1 MNVSVKLTGTFVVLA
16 LLFVLTGIIGWS
28 GLGAEGSQGGALLVM
43 TISGV
48 GALAAI
54 AAALLLARGLSAP
67 LKALCAQAENLRR
80 GRKTLPLELKRND
93 EIGRLSTSLDALG
106 QSLEKEIVASLRK
119 MSRGHFDGSIRPLDS
134 EDILRHALRAL
145 SDEMGSLIG
154 QIGRVGH
161 QIGSAASQVADS
173 SQSLS
178 QGATEQ
184 AASLQE
190 ISASMNQITSQT
202 QLNADNAGQASTL
215 AGQARESAD
224 RGNQQMSEMVNA
236 MAAINESG
244 HSISIII
251 KAIDEIA
258 FQTNLL
264 ALNAAVEAARAGQH
278 GKGFAVVAE
287 EVRNL
292 AARSAKAAQETSAL
306 IEDAVTRAEHG
317 SKIADR
323 TAEALS
329 EITTGITRVA
339 DLAAE
344 ISAASSEQAQGLEQI
359 NIGLGQIDQATQQN
373 TANAEESAAAAEQLS
388 SMAAE
393 LNRRLERLH
402 GTAQQSNLEHRE
414 FATSPSPPRF
424 QPARIAA
431 PTHRPAPATKPTT
444 GKEEST
450 HSLIDW
456 SDDLSVNIGVID
468 MQHKRLVEMINKL
481 YHAMKTGKG
490 DQIMGPLFVDLIEYT
505 GKHFATEERFMK
517 DKTYPDYES
526 HKAEHEKFVARV
538 LELKAKLEKGEKVFS
553 SEVFNFLKGWLI
565 NHIQGT
571 DKEYAPFLNER
582 GVY

>member
-1 MNVSVKLTGTFVVLA
+1 MNISVKLTGTFAVLA
-16 LLFVLTGIIGWS
+16 LLFVLTGAIGWS
-28 GLGAEGSQGGALLVM
+28 ALGADSSQGSALLVI

-54 AAALLLARGLSAP
+54 AAALFLARGLSVP
-67 LKALCAQAENLRR
+67 LKALHAQAESLRR
-80 GRKTLPLELKRND
+80 GRKTPPLGLKRKD
-93 EIGRLSTSLDALG
+93 EIGQLCTSLDALG
-106 QSLEKEIVASLRK
+106 QCLEKEIVASLQN
-119 MSRGHFDGSIRPLDS
+119 MSRGHFDKSTRPHDS

-145 SDEMGSLIG
+145 SAEMGTLIG
-154 QIGRVGH
+154 QIGLVGN

-173 SQSLS
+173 SQTLS

-202 QLNADNAGQASTL
+202 QLNADNAGQASML
-215 AGQARESAD
+215 AGQARDSAD
-224 RGNQQMSEMVNA
+224 RGNRQMSEMVDA

-244 HSISIII
+244 HSISKII

-323 TAEALS
+323 TAEALT

-373 TANAEESAAAAEQLS
+373 TASAEESAAAAEQLS

-393 LNRRLERLH
+393 LNRHLERFHDKARQSSLVH
-402 GTAQQSNLEHRE
+402 GE
-414 FATSPSPPRF
+414 FASAPASPRSTSA
-424 QPARIAA
+424 QIAA
-431 PTHRPAPATKPTT
+431 PSHRPKPAP
-444 GKEEST
+444 GKGETT

-526 HKAEHEKFVARV
+526 HKTEHEKLVARV

-553 SEVFNFLKGWLI
+553 SEVFTFLKDWLI

-571 DKEYAPFLNER
+571 DKKYAPYLNER

>member
-1 MNVSVKLTGTFVVLA
+1 MNVSMKLTGSFVVLA
-16 LLFVLTGIIGWS
+16 LLFILTGTIGWS
-28 GLGAEGSQGGALLVM
+28 GLGTEGSRGSVLLVM
-43 TISGV
+43 TISGA
-48 GALAAI
+48 GALVAI
-54 AAALLLARGLSAP
+54 AAALSFARGFSAP
-67 LKALCAQAENLRR
+67 LKALHAQVENLRR
-80 GRKTLPLELKRND
+80 GRRTLPLELKRND

-106 QSLEKEIVASLRK
+106 QSLEKEIVASLQK
-119 MSRGHFDGSIRPLDS
+119 MSRGHFDESIRPLDS

-145 SDEMGSLIG
+145 SDEMRELLG
-154 QIGRVGH
+154 QIGLVGN

-173 SQSLS
+173 SQTLS

-215 AGQARESAD
+215 AGQARDSAD

-244 HSISIII
+244 NSISKII

-306 IEDAVTRAEHG
+306 IEDAVARAEYG
-317 SKIADR
+317 CKIADQ
-323 TAEALS
+323 TAESLT

-373 TANAEESAAAAEQLS
+373 TASAEESAAAAEQLS
-388 SMAAE
+388 GMAAE
-393 LNRRLERLH
+393 LNQRLEQFH
-402 GTAQQSNLEHRE
+402 CTAKQSNAGRRE
-414 FATSPSPPRF
+414 FSASPGSPRSRST
-424 QPARIAA
+424 QIAA
-431 PTHRPAPATKPTT
+431 PSHRPAAATKPST
-444 GKEEST
+444 GKEETT

-490 DQIMGPLFVDLIEYT
+490 DQVMGPLFVDLIEYT

-526 HKAEHEKFVARV
+526 HKAEHEKLVARV

-571 DKEYAPFLNER
+571 DKKYAPFLNER